1 MRRQSTAPSLMLEWS
16 GVVSFLQTGPTA
28 RAAGSERRRGA
39 PPYASPKVGSDPEE
53 GTVSVFL
60 PTYPAVCSSKPA
72 KSETKAITTVRTCT
86 VHVRLPPSSL
96 PPFFLMAY

>member
-39 PPYASPKVGSDPEE
+39 PPYASPKVGSDQEE
-53 GTVSVFL
+53 GTASVFL

-72 KSETKAITTVRTCT
+72 RSQKAKQINTLFEHTQC
-86 VHVRLPPSSL
+86 
-96 PPFFLMAY
+96 MYAYHRALCRHST